1 MQVFLFDKY
10 QTSVKIVVEFKLE
23 ETMARRRKRRRK
35 IKVSVTTIIIALA
48 IAIFGGYTQMN
59 NQSTETTKT
68 TTSVSKEN
76 LQKLNYDGQQVVNVN
91 NGKPTFTKDDLSI
104 AHGSWQ
110 TFSDLDS
117 LNRVGTA
124 NAILGKDLM
133 PTKERDPLYIQ
144 PTGWHNKQVNSDGN
158 RVWLYNRSHIIG
170 FQLTG
175 ENNNPKNLMTGTASM
190 NAPGMEEYESRVAK
204 YIKATNH
211 HVRYQVEPIFRDN
224 ELLARGVHMQAQSIE
239 DDQISFNIYI
249 FNIQK
254 NVTLNY
260 NDGTSVQN

>member
-1 MQVFLFDKY
+1 MFDKY

-68 TTSVSKEN
+68 TTSVSKKN

>member
-1 MQVFLFDKY
+1 
-10 QTSVKIVVEFKLE
+10 
-23 ETMARRRKRRRK
+23 MARRRKRRRK

-68 TTSVSKEN
+68 TTSVSKKN